1 MCFAE
6 RGFLLQKTFEKA
18 LFKTANER
26 EKVRFP
32 VCILNK
38 NKKIKMKNGNLRKQ
52 KKENIIHTEFRK
64 TEATALANQKKFT
77 VRDLAEIGV
86 LAALVFVASYF
97 LKIGPI
103 PTPAGP
109 TQFKMGNAVCL
120 LGALLFGKLKGG
132 LASGIGSAMFDLTNP
147 AFVASAPT
155 TFINFFLMSFVCGWV
170 SKIGGND
177 GTKTKRNI
185 IAAIC
190 GAGTYLVLHLG
201 KSFVTL
207 LLEGSEVHA
216 ALVACGTKF
225 VTSGINAV
233 FAVVVSV
240 ILAPV
245 CKKALDRA
253 YRGR

>member
-1 MCFAE
+1 MNTQ
-6 RGFLLQKTFEKA
+6 R
-18 LFKTANER
+18 
-26 EKVRFP
+26 
-32 VCILNK
+32 
-38 NKKIKMKNGNLRKQ
+38 
-52 KKENIIHTEFRK
+52 
-64 TEATALANQKKFT
+64 KFT

-109 TQFKMGNAVCL
+109 TQLKMGNAVCL
-120 LGALLFGKLKGG
+120 LGAMLFGKTKGG
-132 LASGIGSAMFDLTNP
+132 LAAGIGSAMFDLTNP
-147 AFVASAPT
+147 AFVASAPS
-155 TFINFFLMSFVCGWV
+155 TFINFFIMAFVCGWV
-170 SKIGGND
+170 SRFGGND
-177 GTKTKRNI
+177 GTKTKQNV
-185 IAAIC
+185 IAAVC
-190 GAGTYLVLHLG
+190 GAGTYLLLHLG

-207 LLEGSEVHA
+207 ILEGSGVSA

-225 VTSGINAV
+225 VTSGLNAV

>member
-1 MCFAE
+1 
-6 RGFLLQKTFEKA
+6 
-18 LFKTANER
+18 
-26 EKVRFP
+26 
-32 VCILNK
+32 
-38 NKKIKMKNGNLRKQ
+38 MKNGNLRKQ
-52 KKENIIHTEFRK
+52 KKGNIIHTESRK

-170 SKIGGND
+170 SKLGKND
-177 GTKTKRNI
+177 GTKTKQNI
-185 IAAIC
+185 VAAIC

-201 KSFVTL
+201 KSFITL

-225 VTSGINAV
+225 ITSGINAV

>member
-1 MCFAE
+1 M
-6 RGFLLQKTFEKA
+6 EK
-18 LFKTANER
+18 
-26 EKVRFP
+26 
-32 VCILNK
+32 
-38 NKKIKMKNGNLRKQ
+38 KKG
-52 KKENIIHTEFRK
+52 
-64 TEATALANQKKFT
+64 FT
-77 VRDLAEIGV
+77 VRDLAEVGV

-120 LGALLFGKLKGG
+120 LGALLFGKTKGG

-147 AFVASAPT
+147 AFIASAPS
-155 TFINFFLMSFVCGWV
+155 TFINFFLMSFVCGKT
-170 SKIGGND
+170 SELLEND
-177 GTKTKRNI
+177 GASTKKNI
-185 IAAIC
+185 ISAVC
-190 GAGTYLVLHLG
+190 GAGTYLFLHLG
-201 KSFVTL
+201 TSFVTL
-207 LLEGSEVHA
+207 LLEGSAASA
-216 ALVACGTKF
+216 ALAACGTKF

-245 CKKALDRA
+245 CKKALNRA